1 MPSSVLLVAFI
12 GLLLLLYAIGVPA
25 AYSLGMTVVIIM
37 LLPIGP
43 EQNFVILTQRAYSG
57 LNSYTLLAIPFF
69 IMAGRLMNITGI
81 TDDLFSFAQELVGS
95 LRGGLAHVNVLVS
108 LLFSG
113 MSGSAIADAAGLG
126 MIEYRAMTSQ
136 DYDGEAAVGVTGASS
151 IIGPIIPP
159 SIPIVLYGV
168 LAQES
173 IGALFIAGIVP
184 GLLLA
189 ASLMATIYY
198 RSHKNDW
205 PKQETSFDP
214 IQASKLFI
222 KAIPGLLTPAII
234 IGGIL
239 GGVFTPTE
247 AAIVASAYA
256 LIIGVFHYQSLDL
269 STFYEVSKST
279 FEDSISILII
289 IGLAKMY
296 AYWLSLAGIP
306 GLIGNLLVELSL
318 SSIAVTLI
326 LTIMLLILGTFMEGS
341 AVILIMVPILVPL
354 YPQLGI
360 DPIHFGIV
368 MVVALMYGLIT
379 PPFGLIL
386 FTLERVTD
394 QNLGSVMRSMLP
406 YYLPLAVVL
415 LAIVLFPS
423 LTLALPRFFGL
434 L

>member
-12 GLLLLLYAIGVPA
+12 GILLLLYALGVPA

-43 EQNFVILTQRAYSG
+43 EQNFVILAQRAYSG

-81 TDDLFSFAQELVGS
+81 TDDLFNFAQELVGS
-95 LRGGLAHVNVLVS
+95 VRGGLAHVNILVS

-126 MIEYRAMTSQ
+126 TIEYKAMTSQ

-159 SIPIVLYGV
+159 SIPIVLYAV

-173 IGALFIAGIVP
+173 IGALFIAGVVP

-189 ASLMATIYY
+189 ASLMITVYY

-214 IQASKLFI
+214 IQAFKLFV
-222 KAIPGLLTPAII
+222 KAVPGLLTPAII
-234 IGGIL
+234 VGGIL
-239 GGVFTPTE
+239 GGIFTATE

-256 LIIGVFHYQSLDL
+256 LIIGVFYYRSLDL
-269 STFYEVSKST
+269 NSFYEVSKST
-279 FEDSISILII
+279 FEDSISVLVI

-296 AYWLSLAGIP
+296 AYWVALAGIP
-306 GLIGNLLVELSL
+306 GLIADLLVGFSL
-318 SSIAVTLI
+318 GTIAATLV
-326 LTIMLLILGTFMEGS
+326 LAIMLLIMGTFMEGS
-341 AVILIMVPILVPL
+341 AVILIMVPILVPI
-354 YPQLGI
+354 YPELGI
-360 DPIHFGIV
+360 NPIHFGIV
-368 MVVALMYGLIT
+368 MVVALMYGLLT

-394 QNLGSVMRSMLP
+394 QSLDSVMRSMLP

-415 LAIVLFPS
+415 LAIILFPA
-423 LTLALPRFFGL
+423 LTLALPRFVGL